1 MYIILFILLTYNK
14 MYSIIQLIQMI
25 QKGQW
30 LELKITLKGKENV
43 YEQIVNEY
51 KRFISLNVLRLD
63 DKLPSCREL
72 AKELG
77 INPNTVSKAYSVLEA
92 DGYIKILP
100 KKGVYVNYQNDK
112 IDTKKIEIEDFFKHL
127 KENKVSLKEIKEILN
142 DVYGGDDND

>member
-1 MYIILFILLTYNK
+1 M
-14 MYSIIQLIQMI
+14 
-25 QKGQW
+25 
-30 LELKITLKGKENV
+30 KITLRGKENV

-51 KRFISLNVLRLD
+51 KRFISLKVLRLD

-112 IDTKKIEIEDFFKHL
+112 LDTKKIEEIKTFFQHL
-127 KENKVSLKEIKEILN
+127 KKGNVSLAEIKKILD
-142 DVYGGDDND
+142 DVYGGEEND

>member
-1 MYIILFILLTYNK
+1 M
-14 MYSIIQLIQMI
+14 
-25 QKGQW
+25 
-30 LELKITLKGKENV
+30 KITLKGKENV

-112 IDTKKIEIEDFFKHL
+112 IDTKKKEIEDFFKHL

>member
-1 MYIILFILLTYNK
+1 MYIILLTDKIIYN
-14 MYSIIQLIQMI
+14 IIQLIQMI

-30 LELKITLKGKENV
+30 WELKITLKGKENV

-77 INPNTVSKAYSVLEA
+77 INPNTVAKAYNVLESE
-92 DGYIKILP
+92 GYIKILP
-100 KKGVYVNYQNDK
+100 KKGVYVVYSMEVIDNDDEIVNFFKQLKKEKVDYLK
-112 IDTKKIEIEDFFKHL
+112 IKKILD
-127 KENKVSLKEIKEILN
+127 
-142 DVYGGDDND
+142 DVYGGEDND